1 VDTPARCAGPRC
13 TRRADPQHT
22 AVQDL
27 YATGG
32 GALKFASQVREALG
46 VELQPQD
53 EMRSLINGLNFLL
66 LEVPYEVFSY
76 SAETPMR
83 FHDTHLRAGR
93 FPYLLVNIGSGVSI
107 LKVHAHAR
115 AFTERKRGTHIH
127 TQAHTYTIERERED
141 QALSS
146 HD

>member
-1 VDTPARCAGPRC
+1 M
-13 TRRADPQHT
+13 
-22 AVQDL
+22 

-32 GALKFASQVREALG
+32 GALKFAGLVQAELG
-46 VELQPQD
+46 ITMQPQD

-76 SAETPMR
+76 SAATPMQ

-107 LKVHAHAR
+107 LKVHPLQPAR
-115 AFTERKRGTHIH
+115 FHVRKASDLQRPGGCARSPPGHER
-127 TQAHTYTIERERED
+127 D
-141 QALSS
+141 QV
-146 HD
+146 